1 MTLLELFQTDILA
14 DYVDYVVYSETEE
27 IYKGCKPFMEIDAKY
42 SERKVLRITPLEKM
56 TFYIFVS
63 KD

>member
-1 MTLLELFQTDILA
+1 MTLLELFQADILA

-27 IYKGCKPFMEIDAKY
+27 IYKGYKPFMEIDAKY
-42 SERKVLRITPLEKM
+42 SGRRVLRITPREL
-56 TFYIFVS
+56 TFYILVS